1 MGKMFLI
8 MSDAHSKWLEIHM
21 TTLTSSSTTI
31 NLMRKSFAT
40 LGLPEV
46 IVSDNSTTF
55 TSEEFSQFLQKNGV
69 RHVRTPPY
77 HPASNGLAERA
88 VQTFKEGMKK
98 MQEGSVE
105 TKLLRFLFK
114 YRITPHSSTGVSPA
128 ELMFGRKLRSHLDCL
143 QPHLHEKVEDSQ
155 NRQKIGHDSR
165 AKSREFRVDELVY
178 AKNYGSGL
186 PWLPGKVVKKLG
198 TVMYRVL
205 LENGQKVRKHADQ
218 LKHRMVESPVEKT
231 PDEVAVDLP
240 LSTEVSI
247 TPDNSEATGPDDPV
261 PDQDSEQSTSS
272 ARVGSGPTSPQQPPQ
287 PERRQ
292 SSRTKNQPDRYGYRN
307 D

>member
-1 MGKMFLI
+1 
-8 MSDAHSKWLEIHM
+8 
-21 TTLTSSSTTI
+21 
-31 NLMRKSFAT
+31 
-40 LGLPEV
+40 
-46 IVSDNSTTF
+46 
-55 TSEEFSQFLQKNGV
+55 
-69 RHVRTPPY
+69 
-77 HPASNGLAERA
+77 
-88 VQTFKEGMKK
+88 

-155 NRQKIGHDSR
+155 NRQKKGHDSR
-165 AKSREFRVDELVY
+165 AKSREFRVDELIY

-186 PWLPGKVVKKLG
+186 PWLPGKVVEKLG

-218 LKHRMVESPVEKT
+218 LKHRMVEPPVEET

-240 LSTEVSI
+240 FSTEVSI
-247 TPDNSEATGPDDPV
+247 TPDNSETTGPDDPV
-261 PDQDSEQSTSS
+261 PDQDSEQSPVTDEQSTSGV
-272 ARVGSGPTSPQQPPQ
+272 RVGFGPTSPQQPSQ
-287 PERRQ
+287 SERRQ
-292 SSRTKNQPDRYGYRN
+292 SSRTKKQPDRYGYRN